1 MKSAGRIGKER
12 ADVAHA
18 EESLEVCSSAAD
30 LEQQFETAT
39 AELSAVPHPETLQ
52 VATQAIRP
60 RKSDILIE
68 ILGLCW
74 VPDGTL

>member
-1 MKSAGRIGKER
+1 MTALSQEALQQR
-12 ADVAHA
+12 
-18 EESLEVCSSAAD
+18 LQD

-39 AELSAVPHPETLQ
+39 AELSAAPHPETLQ
-52 VATQAIRP
+52 VETRAIRP

-74 VPDGTL
+74 IPADTFYSFLPKR